1 MLCVSNQKERKNS
14 NAEFRG
20 KECKINKRFISIK
33 EKEVIFRTKNSNF
46 RVKNRKLI
54 QKIY

>member
-14 NAEFRG
+14 NTEFRV

-33 EKEVIFRTKNSNF
+33 EKEVIFRRKNSKF
-46 RVKNRKLI
+46 RKKNGK
-54 QKIY
+54 